1 MKKIDKKKFLKLL
14 EKKNVIIADMRSP
27 LNFRDGHIES
37 AINLPLRN
45 FTNKIMG
52 LPRDHHIVAYSSS
65 FEDSELLQGMNY
77 AIQLGFENLYIGEY
91 NTLKGN

>member
-14 EKKNVIIADMRSP
+14 EKKNVIVADMRSP
-27 LNFRDGHIES
+27 VNFRDGHVDY

-52 LPRDHHIVAYSSS
+52 LPRDHHIIAYSSS

-77 AIQLGFENLYIGEY
+77 AMQLGFENLYIGEY
-91 NTLKGN
+91 NTLKD

>member
-14 EKKNVIIADMRSP
+14 EKKNVIVADMRSP
-27 LNFRDGHIES
+27 VNFRDGHVDS

-52 LPRDHHIVAYSSS
+52 LPRDHHIIAYSSS

-77 AIQLGFENLYIGEY
+77 ATQLGFENLYIGEY
-91 NTLKGN
+91 NTLKD